1 MQVYADWEF
10 YTAEYGG
17 VMGGVMK
24 EADFRR
30 LVRQASAY
38 LDRIT
43 FGRIGAEE
51 WRDVAAN
58 ACCAVAEAM
67 RYIEQGGDKTAESN
81 DGVSV
86 TYAARAARTDAQRLR
101 EAAGL
106 WLDDTGLLYRGVG
119 GYAGL

>member
-17 VMGGVMK
+17 VMK
-24 EADFRR
+24 EAVFRR
-30 LVRQASAY
+30 LARQASAY

-43 FGRIGAEE
+43 FGRIGADE
-51 WRDVAAN
+51 WSEVAAN
-58 ACCAVAEAM
+58 ACCAVVEAM
-67 RYIEQGGDKTAESN
+67 RCIEQGGDKTAESN

-106 WLDDTGLLYRGVG
+106 WLDDTGLLYRGVD